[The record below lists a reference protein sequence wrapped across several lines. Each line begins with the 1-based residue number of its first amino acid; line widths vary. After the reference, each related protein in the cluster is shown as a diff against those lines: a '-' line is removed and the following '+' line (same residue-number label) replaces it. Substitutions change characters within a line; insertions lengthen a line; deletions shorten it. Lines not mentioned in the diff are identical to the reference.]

1 MSVDVSAYS
10 RGWARRRVETQH
22 ERCLFQESA
31 VRRRMSADWGRCGTT
46 KVVLSDVSLSVKCR
60 GGNQQMANT
69 LFARPAAK
77 TNDGAWA
84 IFHFGFI
91 NNIV

>member
-1 MSVDVSAYS
+1 LFISRVCGEKKDV
-10 RGWARRRVETQH
+10 
-22 ERCLFQESA
+22 
-31 VRRRMSADWGRCGTT
+31 GRLGAMWDHKGFTFGCEPVGN
-46 KVVLSDVSLSVKCR
+46 VKCR
-60 GGNQQMANT
+60 GGNQQTANT